1 MENLLQKKLFFLKKN
16 WGKFFLYKTNMDHA
30 QFGHANENETR
41 FLAVGKSLLKRE
53 DNTKLKVQ
61 ETLEFKM
68 TKPKEDLNFDHYINV
83 PE

>member
-1 MENLLQKKLFFLKKN
+1 
-16 WGKFFLYKTNMDHA
+16 MDHA
-30 QFGHANENETR
+30 QFSHANENETR

-53 DNTKLKVQ
+53 NNTNLKVQ

-68 TKPKEDLNFDHYINV
+68 TKPKEDLNFDQDINV